1 MPDNQVTQTEV
12 PKTTSPEETWREVL
26 ASLQARVGREGF
38 ETWLAPTR
46 CVSMSAGS
54 VVVEVPNPF
63 AADWIAQ
70 HYLSD
75 IRTVLAAL
83 TGRDCSVSFRASP
96 VHESGLSAATGAQRL
111 RSSVITEPVPAGR
124 LQPRYT
130 FESFIVGEANRF
142 ACAAARNVAA
152 QPGRSFN
159 PLFIYGGVGLG
170 KTHLLHAIGNEALRL
185 HTNLRVLYTAAE
197 TLFVEL
203 IQAIERNTRIQ
214 FKNKYRGLDL
224 LLLDDVHYLVGKER
238 LQEEVFHIFN
248 TLHDASSQVVFTSD
262 RPAIDIPT
270 IEERLASRLGSGLVV
285 DIQPPD
291 LETRV
296 AILKQ
301 KAQLEQVQLPDDTAT
316 YIATRVR
323 TSIRA
328 LEGAL
333 VRLVA
338 MASLDSRPLTVQ
350 LAEVALRDIVPAEQ
364 PLDHRAVVALV
375 AKEFDIQESDIRGSI
390 RTKQVVLARQVAM
403 YLMRT
408 VLQLSLKQIGAFIGG
423 KDHTTVIHAIEKLE
437 RLQVTDPN
445 IGSTI
450 RTLKSRLLSSRAP

>member
-1 MPDNQVTQTEV
+1 MVY
-12 PKTTSPEETWREVL
+12 
-26 ASLQARVGREGF
+26 LQARVGREGY

-46 CVSMSAGS
+46 CVSVSAGS

-63 AADWIAQ
+63 AADWLGQ

-75 IRTVLAAL
+75 IRTALAAL
-83 TGRDCSVSFRASP
+83 TGRDCSVSFRARPSR
-96 VHESGLSAATGAQRL
+96 EAGLPTGTDVRARPAAAPEQAV
-111 RSSVITEPVPAGR
+111 SGR

-130 FESFIVGEANRF
+130 FDSFIVGEANRF
-142 ACAAARNVAA
+142 AAAAARNVAA
-152 QPGRSFN
+152 RPGRSFN

-185 HTNLRVLYTAAE
+185 HPGLRVLYTAAE
-197 TLFVEL
+197 TLFIEL
-203 IQAIERNTRIQ
+203 IQAIERNTRLQ

-248 TLHDASSQVVFTSD
+248 TLHDSSSQVVFTSD

-301 KAQLEQVQLPDDTAT
+301 KAQLEQVQLPDETAA

-333 VRLVA
+333 VRLIA
-338 MASLDSRPLTVQ
+338 MASLDSRPLSVQ
-350 LAEVALRDIVPAEQ
+350 LAEVALKDIVPPEQ
-364 PLDHRAVVALV
+364 PLDHRAVISLV
-375 AKEFDIQESDIRGSI
+375 AKEFDIQESDIRGTS

-408 VLQLSLKQIGAFIGG
+408 VLHLSLKQIGAFLGG
-423 KDHTTVIHAIEKLE
+423 KDHTTVIHAIEKLD
-437 RLQVTDPN
+437 RLRVTDQTVGPLLQD
-445 IGSTI
+445 
-450 RTLKSRLLSSRAP
+450 LKTRLVRSRSC

>member
-1 MPDNQVTQTEV
+1 MLNNRGVSLKETSATAPDGL
-12 PKTTSPEETWREVL
+12 WREVL
-26 ASLQARVGREGF
+26 ACLQSRVGREGF

-46 CVSMSAGS
+46 CLSIADGLAEI
-54 VVVEVPNPF
+54 EVPNPF
-63 AADWIAQ
+63 AADWLAQ

-75 IRTVLAAL
+75 IRTVLSTVL
-83 TGRDCSVSFRASP
+83 GRDCSVVFRPRPSR
-96 VHESGLSAATGAQRL
+96 GAEAVL
-111 RSSVITEPVPAGR
+111 DAGVSSPVPAGPSVTNQGR

-130 FESFIVGEANRF
+130 FASFIVGESNRF
-142 ACAAARNVAA
+142 ACAAAKNVAA
-152 QPGRSFN
+152 RPGQSFN

-170 KTHLLHAIGNEALRL
+170 KTHLLHAIGNEALRQ
-185 HTNLRVLYTAAE
+185 HPGIRVLYTAAE
-197 TLFVEL
+197 TLFIEL
-203 IQAIERNTRIQ
+203 IQAIERNTRLQ
-214 FKNKYRGLDL
+214 FKNKYRGLEL

-248 TLHDASSQVVFTSD
+248 TLHDSSSQVVFTSD

-291 LETRV
+291 LETRI

-316 YIATRVR
+316 YIATRVK

-333 VRLVA
+333 VRLIA

-350 LAEVALRDIVPAEQ
+350 LAEAALRDIVPAEQ
-364 PLDHRAVVALV
+364 PLDHRSVISLV
-375 AKEFDIQESDIRGSI
+375 AKEFGLQESDILGSS
-390 RTKQVVLARQVAM
+390 RTKQVVVARQVAM

-408 VLQLSLKQIGAFIGG
+408 VLHMSLKQTGALIGG
-423 KDHTTVIHAIEKLE
+423 KDHTTVIHAIEKLN
-437 RLQVTDPN
+437 RLMLSDL
-445 IGSTI
+445 S
-450 RTLKSRLLSSRAP
+450 LSSVIQNLKNRLIKDRDSS

>member
-1 MPDNQVTQTEV
+1 MLDNANSQLTEAGEVT
-12 PKTTSPEETWREVL
+12 PEALWRDVL
-26 ASLQARVGREGF
+26 AYLRTRVGGEGF

-46 CVSMSAGS
+46 CTSISAEQ
-54 VVVEVPNPF
+54 VEVEVPNAF
-63 AADWIAQ
+63 AADWLTQ

-75 IRTVLAAL
+75 IRTAIAAT
-83 TGRDCSVSFRASP
+83 TGRDRTVAFRALPSRGGEVPLTAGSGSGSSP
-96 VHESGLSAATGAQRL
+96 SQSQNH
-111 RSSVITEPVPAGR
+111 AGR
-124 LQPRYT
+124 LQLRYT
-130 FESFIVGEANRF
+130 FDSFIVGESNRF
-142 ACAAARNVAA
+142 ACAAARNVANR
-152 QPGRSFN
+152 PGRSFN

-170 KTHLLHAIGNEALRL
+170 KTHLLHAIGNEALRQRPGI
-185 HTNLRVLYTAAE
+185 RVLYTAAE
-197 TLFVEL
+197 TLFIEL
-203 IQAIERNTRIQ
+203 IQAIERNTRLQ
-214 FKNKYRGLDL
+214 FKNRYRGLDL

-248 TLHDASSQVVFTSD
+248 TLHDSSSQVVFTSD
-262 RPAIDIPT
+262 RPAIDIPM

-301 KAQLEQVQLPDDTAT
+301 KAQQEQVQLPDDTAT

-333 VRLVA
+333 VRLIA

-350 LAEVALRDIVPAEQ
+350 LAELALKDIVPAEQ
-364 PLDHRAVVALV
+364 PLDHRAVISLV
-375 AKEFDIQESDIRGSI
+375 AKEFDLQESDIRGNS
-390 RTKQVVLARQVAM
+390 RTKQVVLARQIAM

-408 VLQLSLKQIGAFIGG
+408 VLQLSLKQTGALIGG
-423 KDHTTVIHAIEKLE
+423 KDHTTVIHALEKVEKL
-437 RLQVTDPN
+437 RVSDPA
-445 IGSTI
+445 IGAVIQNLKYHLAKARST
-450 RTLKSRLLSSRAP
+450 